1 MIDMSDQSTPGPIGA
16 SSNATNIDAGTLCRR
31 KSPVPGPVGLAS
43 ARPVKYSY
51 SISGTVG
58 ALGSMLFT
66 EGMQRLP
73 GTWYD
78 RTRKATQLRANEAA
92 LGSSEFF
99 DEDAHKLARRIMA
112 NIKAPACVDA
122 DMHFETVDGVENIT
136 VRGRRGTRSFC
147 FDFKKAEEA
156 AKKLPKDA
164 DVFQP
169 FYDTIEKIVAA
180 VKQTR

>member
-1 MIDMSDQSTPGPIGA
+1 MANQRTPGPIGA
-16 SSNATNIDAGTLCRR
+16 TSNATNIDAGTLCRR
-31 KSPVPGPVGLAS
+31 SSPIAGPTGLAG
-43 ARPVKYSY
+43 ARSVEYSY

-78 RTRKATQLRANEAA
+78 RTRKTTQLRANEAA
-92 LGSSEFF
+92 LGSSEVF
-99 DEDAHKLARRIMA
+99 DADAHKSARRTIA
-112 NIKAPACVDA
+112 NINAPACVNVDI
-122 DMHFETVDGVENIT
+122 HFVTNDGVENIT

-164 DVFQP
+164 DFFQL

>member
-1 MIDMSDQSTPGPIGA
+1 MAYERTPGPFGA
-16 SSNATNIDAGTLCRR
+16 TSDATNIDAGTLCRHS
-31 KSPVPGPVGLAS
+31 SPVPGPTGLPS
-43 ARPVKYSY
+43 ARLVEYSY

-78 RTRKATQLRANEAA
+78 RTRKTTQMIADEAA
-92 LGSSEFF
+92 LASSEFF
-99 DEDAHKLARRIMA
+99 DADAHELARRTFA
-112 NIKAPACVDA
+112 NLNAPACVNVDI
-122 DMHFETVDGVENIT
+122 HFVTNDGVEDIT
-136 VRGRRGTRSFC
+136 VRGRRGTHSLC

-156 AKKLPKDA
+156 ASKLPKDA

-169 FYDTIEKIVAA
+169 FYDTIEKIVVA